1 MANQRIRI
9 KLKSYDHNL
18 VDLACSKIVDAAQKW
33 EAKYRD
39 LFLFLRKRNSNRSS
53 RYAQV

>member
-18 VDLACSKIVDAAQKW
+18 VDLACSKIVDAAKAPTMPVVPTPAHQ
-33 EAKYRD
+33 
-39 LFLFLRKRNSNRSS
+39 
-53 RYAQV
+53 Q